1 MANVPQTVTISS
13 SFGAG
18 GNVVGPAVA
27 QRLGLPFFDRAIPAA
42 VATRLAVPLE
52 EVAAQDEKPPSTWSR
67 LARAFANMAV
77 PMGPQGLSPEDDPDK
92 FREETERILHQ
103 IADTTGGVV
112 LGRGAMVVLGGRP
125 DVLCVRLDGD
135 IEARVARVAANEGID
150 LEAARVMQRD
160 TDGARDGY
168 ARLFYHARPNDPT
181 LYDLMV
187 DTTEIPLATCTE
199 LIVLAASAKGS
210 GQTK

>member
-1 MANVPQTVTISS
+1 MPQTVAISA

-27 QRLGLPFFDRAIPAA
+27 RQLDLPFFDRAIPAT

-52 EVAAQDEKPPSTWSR
+52 EVAAQDEKPPSTWNR
-67 LARAFANMAV
+67 LGRAFANMAV
-77 PMGPQGLSPEDDPDK
+77 PMGPQSPPNEDDPDK
-92 FREETERILHQ
+92 FRQETERILHQ

-112 LGRGAMVVLGGRP
+112 LGRGAMVVLAGRP

-135 IEARVARVAANEGID
+135 VEARVARVAESEGMD
-150 LEAARVMQRD
+150 LESARALRRH

-168 ARLFYHARPNDPT
+168 MRLFYRVRQDDPA
-181 LYDLMV
+181 LYDLV
-187 DTTEIPLATCTE
+187 IDTTSIPLGSCTE
-199 LIVLAASAKGS
+199 LIALAAAAKRS
-210 GQTK
+210 GESP